1 MKIKAL
7 CSFAG
12 AISMAKN
19 EVKDCDDSFI
29 VDDLLSCG
37 DVEVVETPSLE
48 SAELEK
54 PEPESEEPE
63 PVEPEPEKKP
73 RKRTVKA
80 DENK

>member
-12 AISMAKN
+12 AISMVKN
-19 EVKDCDDSFI
+19 EVKDCDASL
-29 VDDLLSCG
+29 VVNDLLSCG
-37 DVEVVETPSLE
+37 YVEVVETPPLE
-48 SAELEK
+48 SIELEK
-54 PEPESEEPE
+54 SEPEESEQVKPEPK
-63 PVEPEPEKKP
+63 KKP

>member
-29 VDDLLSCG
+29 VNDLLSCG
-37 DVEVVETPSLE
+37 YVEVVETPPLE

-54 PEPESEEPE
+54 PEPEEPGQ
-63 PVEPEPEKKP
+63 VELEKKP

>member
-12 AISMAKN
+12 AISMEKN
-19 EVKDCDDSFI
+19 EVKDCDDSL
-29 VDDLLSCG
+29 VVNDLLSCG
-37 DVEVVETPSLE
+37 YVEVVEIPPLGSI
-48 SAELEK
+48 ELEK
-54 PEPESEEPE
+54 SEPEESEQ
-63 PVEPEPEKKP
+63 VEPEKKP

>member
-1 MKIKAL
+1 MKVKAL

-12 AISMAKN
+12 AISMAKG
-19 EVKDCDDSFI
+19 EVRDCEDPYI

-37 DVEVVETPSLE
+37 YVEAVETPS
-48 SAELEK
+48 
-54 PEPESEEPE
+54 PEEP
-63 PVEPEPEKKP
+63 PAEKKP

>member
-12 AISMAKN
+12 AISMTKN
-19 EVKDCDDSFI
+19 EVKDCDDSL
-29 VDDLLSCG
+29 VVNDLLSG
-37 DVEVVETPSLE
+37 GSVEVVEIPPLE
-48 SAELEK
+48 SVELEK
-54 PEPESEEPE
+54 SEPEESEQ
-63 PVEPEPEKKP
+63 VEPEKKP

>member
-19 EVKDCDDSFI
+19 EVKDCDDSF
-29 VDDLLSCG
+29 VVNDLLSCG
-37 DVEVVETPSLE
+37 YVEVVETPPLE
-48 SAELEK
+48 SEELEK
-54 PEPESEEPE
+54 SKPEEAEQ
-63 PVEPEPEKKP
+63 VEPEKKP
-73 RKRTVKA
+73 RKRMVKA